1 MQLLSLAWTLWSF
14 PTSLS
19 GFSHASPHLFLA
31 WENTVTLWNC
41 KIRSLSWLC
50 TVTPGGP
57 CPADLS
63 LFVSYHLP
71 LLTGFQLHWLPCWW
85 LLQHLKHLHHLR
97 ATPVAFP
104 SVWKAPVP
112 DKCTAYSLTP
122 SRSLFRVA
130 SQTTL
135 GEVALLSLSIH
146 LPMPTFLPSTFIFH
160 SPFYIY
166 INSAGHVSCSVLSD
180 SLRLHWL

>member
-14 PTSLS
+14 PASLS

-41 KIRSLSWLC
+41 KISSLSWLC

-63 LFVSYHLP
+63 LFISYHLP

-97 ATPVAFP
+97 ATPVVFP

-112 DKCTAYSLTP
+112 DTCTAYSLTP

-130 SQTTL
+130 SPDNPRRGSSLVPVYTL
-135 GEVALLSLSIH
+135 THAHFPSQYLHFPQSI
-146 LPMPTFLPSTFIFH
+146 L
-160 SPFYIY
+160 Y
-166 INSAGHVSCSVLSD
+166 
-180 SLRLHWL
+180 LHQFCRAC